1 MIRSVGYWSIAFL
14 ILLAPATAFASDLK
28 IANAW
33 VSAPILDEDARAYLV
48 IQNKGSKARKLVGAS
63 SPGAESVEIHLATI
77 QNGPD
82 TSEKLSDFDIPA
94 GGAVAF
100 VPRGLFLNLVSPK
113 KMKEGDTLS
122 IELEL
127 EDGEKLSFDAEVRDE

>member
-63 SPGAESVEIHLATI
+63 SPGAESVEIHRATI
-77 QNGPD
+77 QNGP
-82 TSEKLSDFDIPA
+82 THRRSSAISIFRPEE
-94 GGAVAF
+94 
-100 VPRGLFLNLVSPK
+100 RSP
-113 KMKEGDTLS
+113 LCRAA
-122 IELEL
+122 
-127 EDGEKLSFDAEVRDE
+127 SF